1 MEKRFLAIIIFSL
14 LLNPSLSSF
23 AETKPSPIGG
33 KSSVQDKE
41 QKKSPSP
48 LEIEG
53 SPQGQE
59 SNTSSINKSSK
70 QDPINALLDTI
81 RGESL
86 KLAAILYTLLS
97 TLLSTYFAVQ
107 IQRLKLKQQEKLK
120 EITQETRDKILDEE
134 LQEPE
139 PLAKNEKRNSIIIVG
154 LGGCGKTTLIN
165 RLSSNHRADPEVQ
178 TSDYRLFSW
187 SEQSDSVEPKFTY
200 YMADYRGQNIGT
212 LIKGLITEQKIP
224 YSPMTWGAVNS
235 LIFVVDIAKPYNK
248 NTQTKDFTLEVENVW
263 QERVQYNIDQWSGTA
278 LDTIFGFT
286 TKPSNNPNFNS
297 LKYVCLF
304 VNKIDLLPNM
314 ENEIKIAYQ
323 VLSDALLVRCSGLK
337 FELLLG
343 SADKGTAVPALKKSL
358 KDNSWPRDILLKD
371 KDE

>member
-23 AETKPSPIGG
+23 AETKPSPTGG

-41 QKKSPSP
+41 QKKPS
-48 LEIEG
+48 LEIKPP
-53 SPQGQE
+53 SQSQE
-59 SNTSSINKSSK
+59 SNNSSTDKSSK
-70 QDPINALLDTI
+70 QDPNKDLLDTI
-81 RGESL
+81 LHSIAGITVAL
-86 KLAAILYTLLS
+86 FVLIL
-97 TLLSTYFAVQ
+97 TYFKSY
-107 IQRLKLKQQEKLK
+107 IETLNRKQEEKLNQIK
-120 EITQETRDKILDEE
+120 QETREKILDEE
-134 LQEPE
+134 LQEPK

-165 RLSSNHRADPEVQ
+165 RLSGDHRADPEVQ
-178 TSDYRLFSW
+178 TSDYERYCW
-187 SEQSDSVEPKFTY
+187 SEKSNTIEPKFTY
-200 YMADYRGQNIGT
+200 HMADYKGQNIGT
-212 LIKGLITEQKIP
+212 LIKGLIKEQKIP

-263 QERVQYNIDQWSGTA
+263 QERVQYNIDQWSATA

-323 VLSDALLVRCSGLK
+323 VLSDALLSRCSGLK

-343 SADKGTAVPALKKSL
+343 SADKGTAVSALKKSL
-358 KDNSWPRDILLKD
+358 KDNSWPRDILLEG

>member
-1 MEKRFLAIIIFSL
+1 MKKSFLAIIVFAL

-41 QKKSPSP
+41 TKKPPSL
-48 LEIEG
+48 LEIDAP
-53 SPQGQE
+53 PQSQE
-59 SNTSSINKSSK
+59 SNTSSINKSPK
-70 QDPINALLDTI
+70 QDLNKVLLDI
-81 RGESL
+81 ILDKIPVIAVALSS
-86 KLAAILYTLLS
+86 AISASIVLMLTEF
-97 TLLSTYFAVQ
+97 TQ
-107 IQRLKLKQQEKLK
+107 KQRDKSK
-120 EITQETRDKILDEE
+120 EIKIKQETREKILDEE
-134 LQEPE
+134 LQKPK
-139 PLAKNEKRNSIIIVG
+139 PLARNEKRNSIIIVG

-165 RLSSNHRADPEVQ
+165 RLSGDHRADPEIQ
-178 TSDYRLFSW
+178 TSDYERYRW
-187 SEQSDSVEPKFTY
+187 SEKSNSIEPTFKY
-200 YMADYRGQNIGT
+200 YMADYKGQNIGT
-212 LIKGLITEQKIP
+212 LIKGLIKEQKIP

-248 NTQTKDFTLEVENVW
+248 NTQTKDFTLEVENAW
-263 QERVQYNIDQWSGTA
+263 QERVQYNIDQWSATA

-286 TKPSNNPNFNS
+286 TKPSNDPNFNS

-323 VLSDALLVRCSGLK
+323 VLSDALLSRCSGLK

-343 SADKGTAVPALKKSL
+343 SADKGTAVSALKKSL
-358 KDNSWPRDILLKD
+358 KDNSWPRDILLED